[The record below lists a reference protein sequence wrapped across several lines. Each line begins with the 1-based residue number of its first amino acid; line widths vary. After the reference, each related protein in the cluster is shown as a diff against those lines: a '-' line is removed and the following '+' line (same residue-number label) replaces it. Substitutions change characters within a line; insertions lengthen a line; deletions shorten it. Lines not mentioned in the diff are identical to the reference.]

1 MSFKKNKYLLF
12 KNIITKQSAT
22 FLMGYSLLKRKVVS
36 TMQETRY
43 ISPNETIL
51 GSFGD
56 SQVDGTYCHYGDIA
70 MDTLLQVLRSEIERK
85 IKIKLV
91 PTYSYQ
97 RIYKKGD
104 ILKRHKDRISCE
116 ISGTLNL
123 GGDPWP
129 IFIKKD
135 KKEIKINLEPGDIL
149 LYHGCE
155 LEHWREP
162 FLGDFCVQVFLHYN
176 QESSKN
182 PNLWDGRPHPGLP
195 AHFKKG

>member
-12 KNIITKQSAT
+12 KNIITPDSAT
-22 FLMGYSLLKRKVVS
+22 FLMGYSLLKRKVLS

-43 ISPNETIL
+43 VSPNETIL
-51 GSFGD
+51 GGFGD
-56 SQVDGTYCHYGDIA
+56 SQVSATYNHYGDIA
-70 MDTLLQVLRSEIERK
+70 MDTLLQVLRPEIERK

-104 ILKRHKDRISCE
+104 ILKRHKDRVSCE

-135 KKEIKINLEPGDIL
+135 KKEIKINLKPGDIL

-162 FLGDFCVQVFLHYN
+162 FLGNFCVQVFLHYN

-195 AHFKKG
+195 AYFKKG